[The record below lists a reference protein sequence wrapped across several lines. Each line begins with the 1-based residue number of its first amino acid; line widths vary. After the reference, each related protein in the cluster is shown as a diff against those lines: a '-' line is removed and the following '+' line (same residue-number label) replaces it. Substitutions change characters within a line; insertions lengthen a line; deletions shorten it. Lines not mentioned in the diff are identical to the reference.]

1 MDVKKIA
8 VIGSGLMGSGIA
20 YVSAWNGYEV
30 TIVDINQELVDK
42 GMDRLRSDVM
52 TGIDKGKM
60 SITEA
65 EGLMARLSGTV
76 DTEAAVKDADL
87 VIEAIFENMEVK
99 KEVFAKIDGVAPA
112 HCILATNTS
121 SLSIDELATATG
133 RADKFIGMHYFS
145 PVPAMK
151 LLEIVVGEKTSE
163 ETIDVAKAIG
173 EKQGKN
179 TVLAKNSPGFIVNRL
194 LMPGMRE
201 SLLMYER
208 GEATKEEID
217 TAMVGIGKAAMGPFA
232 LGDFVGLDVAFNA
245 MSTLY
250 REIGD
255 CFKPPETLKNLVD
268 SGAIGMKSKK
278 GFYEYGPDKA
288 EPETP
293 KGADPNWIVERI
305 NIAGIREAMVLV
317 DDGIANK
324 EDIDIAMKLGA
335 AWPAG
340 PFEMA
345 EQYGLD
351 KIRDLISKLEQE
363 LGECYSVPK
372 MLK

>member
-1 MDVKKIA
+1 MDIKKVA

-30 TIVDINQELVDK
+30 AMVDINQELVDK
-42 GMDRLRSDVM
+42 GLESIRNSVM

-65 EGLMARLSGTV
+65 EGLMGRVKGIV
-76 DTEAAVKDADL
+76 DTEDAVKDADL

-99 KEVFAKIDGVAPA
+99 KEVFAKIDAAAPEHA
-112 HCILATNTS
+112 ILASNTS
-121 SLSIDELATATG
+121 SLSIDELATATN
-133 RADKFIGMHYFS
+133 RPDKFIGMHYFS

-163 ETIDVAKAIG
+163 DTIAVAKAVG
-173 EKQGKN
+173 EKQGKQ

-201 SLLMYER
+201 ALLIYER

-217 TAMVGIGKAAMGPFA
+217 NAMVSVGKAAMGPFA
-232 LGDFVGLDVAFNA
+232 LGDFVGLDIAFNA

-278 GFYEYGPDKA
+278 GFYDYGAGPS
-288 EPETP
+288 EPEEP
-293 KGADPNWIVERI
+293 KGADPNWIADRI
-305 NIAGIREAMVLV
+305 LIAGVREAMILV

-324 EDIDIAMKLGA
+324 EDIDMAMKLGA

-340 PFEMA
+340 PFETA
-345 EQYGLD
+345 ENYGMD
-351 KIRDLISKLEQE
+351 KIREHISNLEKE
-363 LGECYSVPK
+363 FGECYSVPK

>member
-1 MDVKKIA
+1 MEVKKIA
-8 VIGSGLMGSGIA
+8 VIGSGLMGAGIA

-30 TIVDINQELVDK
+30 TMVDINQDLVDK
-42 GMDRLRSDVM
+42 GMERLRTDVM

-60 SITEA
+60 TITEA
-65 EGLMARLSGTV
+65 EGLMSRLSGTT

-99 KEVFAKIDGVAPA
+99 KEVFAKIDAVAPA

-133 RADKFIGMHYFS
+133 RPDKFIGMHYFS

-151 LLEIVVGEKTSE
+151 LLEIVLGEKTSE
-163 ETIDVAKAIG
+163 ETINVAKAVG
-173 EKQGKN
+173 QKQGKK
-179 TVLAKNSPGFIVNRL
+179 TVIAKNSPGFIVNRL

-201 SLLMYER
+201 AILMLER

-217 TAMVGIGKAAMGPFA
+217 TAMVSIGKAPAGPFS
-232 LGDFVGLDVAFNA
+232 LGDFVGLDIAFNA

-255 CFKPPETLKNLVD
+255 CFKPPDTLAKLVE

-278 GFYEYGPDKA
+278 GFYDYAADDVQ
-288 EPETP
+288 PEAA
-293 KGADPNWIVERI
+293 KGADPAWIVERL
-305 NIAGIREAMVLV
+305 NMPAIREAMILV
-317 DDGIANK
+317 DDEIANK
-324 EDIDIAMKLGA
+324 EDIDMAMKLGA
-335 AWPAG
+335 SWPMG

-345 EQYGLD
+345 DQYGLD
-351 KIRDLISKLEQE
+351 RCRESIGKLESE

-372 MLK
+372 YLK

>member
-20 YVSAWNGYEV
+20 YVSAWHGYEV
-30 TIVDINQELVDK
+30 VMVDIKQELVDK
-42 GMDRLRSDVM
+42 GLESIRNDVL

-65 EGLMARLSGTV
+65 EGLMGRIKGTV
-76 DTEAAVKDADL
+76 DTEEAVKDADL

-99 KEVFAKIDGVAPA
+99 KEVFAKIDAAAPSHA
-112 HCILATNTS
+112 ILATNTS
-121 SLSIDELATATG
+121 SLSIDELATATN
-133 RADKFIGMHYFS
+133 RPDKFIGMHYFS

-163 ETIDVAKAIG
+163 DTIAAAKAVG
-173 EKQGKN
+173 ERQGKI

-201 SLLMYER
+201 SVLMYER

-217 TAMVGIGKAAMGPFA
+217 TAMVGVAKAAMGPFA
-232 LGDFVGLDVAFNA
+232 LGDFVGLDIAFNA

-255 CFKPPETLKNLVD
+255 CFKPPETLEKLVE

-288 EPETP
+288 EPEQP
-293 KGADPNWIVERI
+293 KGADPSWIVERI
-305 NIAGIREAMVLV
+305 NIAGIREAMILV
-317 DDGIANK
+317 DDGIASK
-324 EDIDIAMKLGA
+324 EDIDMAMKLGA

-340 PFEMA
+340 PFETA
-345 EQYGLD
+345 EQYGMD
-351 KIRDLISKLEQE
+351 KVRELISKLEKD